1 MTIFGKR
8 LSEYVRFAKPFL
20 ILIPIV
26 GIIRLALS
34 LSGTPNST
42 ARWFSIT
49 ALIWI
54 GAVYFAIRVHT
65 TGFGSYKQLLLI
77 YVLQGLAAQAIIVPS
92 IILAIFTAT
101 DNIYSVPEYAFGN
114 DGKTWFHVI
123 AHLVAGT
130 TIAPLISWIVG
141 CLIMFVTKKLTKN
154 KESRVTAQA

>member
-8 LSEYVRFAKPFL
+8 LSEYVAFAKPFL
-20 ILIPIV
+20 ILIPLV

-34 LSGTPNST
+34 LSGTPTST

-49 ALIWI
+49 AVIWI

-65 TGFGSYKQLLLI
+65 TGFGSYKQLLPI
-77 YVLQGLAAQAIIVPS
+77 YVLQGIVAQAIIVPG

-101 DNIYSVPEYAFGN
+101 DNIFSVPEYAFAN
-114 DGKTWFHVI
+114 DGKTWLHVI

-154 KESRVTAQA
+154 KESRVVARA

>member
-8 LSEYVRFAKPFL
+8 LSEYVAFGKPFL
-20 ILIPIV
+20 ILIPVV

-65 TGFGSYKQLLLI
+65 TGFGSYKQLLPI
-77 YVLQGLAAQAIIVPS
+77 YVLQGLAAQAIIVPA

-101 DNIYSVPEYAFGN
+101 DNIYSVPEYAFGG
-114 DGKTWFHVI
+114 DGKTWLHVI

-154 KESRVTAQA
+154 KESRVTARA